1 MKSINTQAVD
11 DLFEALRSQQVF
23 DIADVQLA
31 IVETTGQI
39 SVYVKKEKS
48 PLTLGD
54 VKKTDSGGDPPLLII
69 DNGEPVS
76 GALETIGCEPEWLDK
91 VLKNEGCNIEDIFI
105 MTADSEKNYNIIQ
118 KEE

>member
-1 MKSINTQAVD
+1 MKKLRLTVD
-11 DLFEALRSQQVF
+11 DLFEALRGQQVF
-23 DIADVQLA
+23 DITDVQLA

-54 VKKTDSGGDPPLLII
+54 IKSEQTGGDPPLLVV
-69 DNGEPVS
+69 DNGTLIG
-76 GALETIGCEPEWLDK
+76 GALDLLGADKKWLDK
-91 VLKNEGCNIEDIFI
+91 VLKKESCRIEDIYI

-118 KEE
+118 KES